1 LFATTIHAE
10 HAEIVGEPSGEK
22 GSIEMDEILPLAD
35 DPAVKGIVKT
45 VEVRV
50 EK

>member
-1 LFATTIHAE
+1 MGGDT
-10 HAEIVGEPSGEK
+10 SGEK

-35 DPAVKGIVKT
+35 DPGFRGIVKT

>member
-1 LFATTIHAE
+1 MPNTSRWEGNRAARRVALRWMI
-10 HAEIVGEPSGEK
+10 S
-22 GSIEMDEILPLAD
+22 PLTD
-35 DPAVKGIVKT
+35 DPGFKGIVKT